1 MIPEELNSV
10 SIDPANVEYLASAS
24 RIAAGVRCADVGD
37 SAVAEAGTPIM
48 ANSVLADFNKEF
60 ARGQF
65 GSSGRFATDMSAI
78 LRTD

>member
-1 MIPEELNSV
+1 
-10 SIDPANVEYLASAS
+10 LASAS
-24 RIAAGVRCADVGD
+24 RIAAGVKCAEVGE

-48 ANSVLADFNKEF
+48 ANSVLLDLSKEL

-65 GSSGRFATDMSAI
+65 GSLGSFATDMSAI